1 MIAVCTARLRYFDE
15 CWEGLR
21 SEKCWVLRTAS
32 SSHWELFCILGPWSQ
47 RQDIAIW
54 IWAWLPCEVWRTY
67 SCIVCSAAAL
77 VQRMFRMDCEQGWLM
92 QTCTVQYTAEN
103 GFTCFCLY
111 KAQICLMVVGSGDSS
126 VVRASDSWSKGPEFE
141 SRQERREKFLLQGQ
155 LSVLTLV
162 SVSVP
167 PLSYRSS
174 T

>member
-1 MIAVCTARLRYFDE
+1 MIHWLISFSMIAVCAARLRYFDE

-32 SSHWELFCILGPWSQ
+32 SSHWELFCILGPWPQ
-47 RQDIAIW
+47 RQDNAIW

-92 QTCTVQYTAEN
+92 QVCTVQYTAEN

-111 KAQICLMVVGSGDSS
+111 KAQICFVV
-126 VVRASDSWSKGPEFE
+126 VVEVTSQTKKKKKKTKK
-141 SRQERREKFLLQGQ
+141 EKKNKDC
-155 LSVLTLV
+155 S
-162 SVSVP
+162 
-167 PLSYRSS
+167 
-174 T
+174 